1 MNSEL
6 YNKTYKLPTDI
17 LKHIQK
23 VLTSYPNG
31 EGVKRAKHLLK
42 NKYVTYQSLK
52 RLKNFFD
59 HYNGDNQ
66 QQYELAGGN
75 LMKSFVEKTLQND
88 RDAAKRSDKIKSDIT
103 NDPNLGTKPQQTPR
117 LNEYDGSVDGTING
131 AKDDLKKNALGIIV
145 NNDNQ
150 ILLLKRNPNIEQWQP
165 GKWALVGGSVEEGE
179 TPEEACKREIKEEI
193 GLNINQFK
201 EKFNIQRNP
210 DSIEYIF
217 ILKYDD
223 DPLDIRL
230 NFEHIKYGWFSPEEI
245 RFLDYVPNLIDY
257 INIAFK
263 KYD

>member
-6 YNKTYKLPTDI
+6 YNKTYQLPTEI

-23 VLTSYPNG
+23 VLTSYPTG

-59 HYNGDNQ
+59 HYNGDNE
-66 QQYELAGGN
+66 QQYELAGGD

-88 RDAAKRSDKIKSDIT
+88 RDAVKRSDDIKRDVT
-103 NDPNLGTKPQQTPR
+103 NNPNLGTKAQQTPQ
-117 LNEYDGSVDGTING
+117 LNENNDINNITN
-131 AKDDLKKNALGIIV
+131 DDLKKNALGIII
-145 NNDNQ
+145 NDNNQ

-165 GKWALVGGSVEEGE
+165 GKWALVGGGIEDNE
-179 TPEEACKREIKEEI
+179 TSEEACKREIKEET
-193 GLNINQFK
+193 GLIIDQFK

-217 ILKYDD
+217 ISKYDG
-223 DPLDIRL
+223 DPLNIKL

-245 RFLDYVPNLIDY
+245 RFLDHVPNLIDY
-257 INIAFK
+257 VNIAFK